1 MIQLFPCNDGSKY
14 IGCDN
19 EKKEG
24 CQLCYKDVRGEARVC
39 MTCLHIEYCL
49 EQSEAYRKNRG
60 KRPRPIIFCSSFLFK
75 RKLKIEYYF
84 KAWRDIPSKER
95 GICYEDRGGGGGNND
110 SGFSDK
116 DMEIFSDKD
125 YLDRVLIPQRL
136 DEIEK
141 KIVVGVKADVPINK
155 IAETMNFTPI
165 QVRRRYKKILEKLAW
180 VAKKPTRNMAKPITE
195 YKDQAVVDDCFAR
208 GEEKYRGY
216 VY

>member
-1 MIQLFPCNDGSKY
+1 MYSV
-14 IGCDN
+14 IGF
-19 EKKEG
+19 
-24 CQLCYKDVRGEARVC
+24 A
-39 MTCLHIEYCL
+39 
-49 EQSEAYRKNRG
+49 
-60 KRPRPIIFCSSFLFK
+60 IFLVSFLFK
-75 RKLKIEYYF
+75 RKLKIDYYF
-84 KAWRDIPSKER
+84 KAWRDIPSKEQ
-95 GICYEDRGGGGGNND
+95 GICYEDRGGGGSNND

-141 KIVVGVKADVPINK
+141 AIVVGYKADIPVNN
-155 IAETMNFTPI
+155 IAETVEFTPT
-165 QVRRRYKKILEKLAW
+165 QVRRRYKVILEKLAW

-195 YKDQAVVDDCFAR
+195 YKDQAVVDDCFKR